1 MSWLMS
7 GATLVATP
15 FTLHRRLSSPATR
28 LCLHPCLLGAKPRQ
42 VHRFQ
47 HARLAVRAGAPSSA
61 DEMARVEFLL
71 AKVGVSEAELTQVQ
85 LLPNLSKRAK
95 LHRHG
100 HKREFA
106 IYTRMQR
113 SRQSLDWPSFAPP

>member
-15 FTLHRRLSSPATR
+15 FTLHRRLSSPTTR

-47 HARLAVRAGAPSSA
+47 HARLAVRAGAPSSLPVV
-61 DEMARVEFLL
+61 EMEKYLYLKTKEGLWVRKDKPTSTIDQLP
-71 AKVGVSEAELTQVQ
+71 KVLRWAFFFKHPFHT
-85 LLPNLSKRAK
+85 
-95 LHRHG
+95 
-100 HKREFA
+100 
-106 IYTRMQR
+106 
-113 SRQSLDWPSFAPP
+113 

>member
-28 LCLHPCLLGAKPRQ
+28 LCLHPCLLGAKPRP

-47 HARLAVRAGAPSSA
+47 HARLAVRAGAPSSLPVV
-61 DEMARVEFLL
+61 EMEKYLFLRTKEGPWVKKDKL
-71 AKVGVSEAELTQVQ
+71 TSTITQLHKVFRWAFFFKHPFRT
-85 LLPNLSKRAK
+85 
-95 LHRHG
+95 
-100 HKREFA
+100 
-106 IYTRMQR
+106 
-113 SRQSLDWPSFAPP
+113 